1 MLVLY
6 SKWGVYFLPID
17 YFGFFDFFMFQLII
31 NFKSYKESLGEN
43 ATKIANAILKLN
55 DVASKKNVRIVACP
69 QIIDLRD
76 IVKKNI
82 TVFSQHMDPYEQ
94 GAHTGFLVAEE
105 LVDAGVKGILINHT
119 EHRVDTFI
127 IEEEIKKAKAFGLET
142 CVCAQNEIEVEVFS
156 KLAPDFIAVEPPEL
170 IGGDISISSAQP
182 GLIIKSVNA
191 AGKVP
196 LLIGAGIKNY
206 KDVEIGIGLG
216 AKGILVASG
225 IVKDKN
231 IDEAILDLLQGF

>member
-1 MLVLY
+1 
-6 SKWGVYFLPID
+6 
-17 YFGFFDFFMFQLII
+17 MFQLII

-55 DVASKKNVRIVACP
+55 DAALKKNVRIVACP

-82 TVFSQHMDPYEQ
+82 TVFSQHMDPYDQ
-94 GAHTGFLVAEE
+94 GAYTGFLVAEE
-105 LVDAGVKGILINHT
+105 LVDAGVKGTLVNHS
-119 EHRVDTFI
+119 EHRVDTSI
-127 IEEEIKKAKAFGLET
+127 IEEEIKKAKAFGLEV
-142 CVCAQNEIEVEVFS
+142 CVCAQNEREVEVYS
-156 KLAPDFIAVEPPEL
+156 KLEPDFIAVEPPEL
-170 IGGDISISSAQP
+170 IGGDISISFAQP
-182 GLIIKSVNA
+182 GLITKSVNA

-206 KDVEIGIGLG
+206 KDVKSGIELG

-225 IVKDKN
+225 IVKDRN
-231 IDEAILDLLQGF
+231 IEEAILELLQGF